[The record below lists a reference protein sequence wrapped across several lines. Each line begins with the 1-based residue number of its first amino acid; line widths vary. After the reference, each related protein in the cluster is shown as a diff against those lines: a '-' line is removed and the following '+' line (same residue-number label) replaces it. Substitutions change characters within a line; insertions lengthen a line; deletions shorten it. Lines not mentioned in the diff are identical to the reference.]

1 MCHESCID
9 KSDDAEVS
17 DPLDDMVIVAI
28 PATMFW
34 IAVRLTEIYLR
45 IVKVLKHVSSFSPAR
60 NHRKATLGGIFGFY
74 AVIGGCTLSLH
85 AVHEL
90 CTKYAVE
97 ARG

>member
-17 DPLDDMVIVAI
+17 DPLDDMVVVAI

-45 IVKVLKHVSSFSPAR
+45 IVKVFKHVSRFSPAR
-60 NHRKATLGGIFGFY
+60 NHQKATLGGIFGFY
-74 AVIGGCTLSLH
+74 AVISRTSSLH

-90 CTKYAVE
+90 CMEYAVE
-97 ARG
+97 TRG